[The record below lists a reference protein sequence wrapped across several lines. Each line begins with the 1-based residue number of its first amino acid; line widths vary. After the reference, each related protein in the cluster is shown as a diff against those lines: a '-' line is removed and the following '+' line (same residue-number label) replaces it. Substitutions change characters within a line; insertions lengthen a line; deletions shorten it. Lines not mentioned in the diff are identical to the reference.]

1 MATMSMRVKMLGV
14 CLLGL
19 VLLAVLTSVIM
30 VVDLNQD
37 SRERIKQT
45 QDCLMKEKE
54 AYLKDMVKSAVQAS
68 EYFAGKES
76 VEQARTDA
84 AAVLS
89 AERFKDGAGYF
100 FAYQKDGDGYV
111 FGFHGSKPK
120 LNGKTANLDK
130 PDIKGFAFRRELI
143 EQAAKGGGFVEYH
156 YENPKTKEVMKKL
169 AYAEAVPALDWVMVS
184 GIYID
189 DIEKSIAAVRS
200 TVHSQKRRIISQL
213 LIGNLVGCGVI
224 AVLVLFMTGTIVR
237 PLRALANKL
246 SEGSR
251 EVNGSSSQ
259 VSGTSQS
266 LAESSSEQASA
277 LEEIS
282 ASIEEISAMTKQNT
296 GNAKQAQQLTKDT
309 NEHMKQGVE
318 ATQEMSAAVE
328 KIKQSADETAKIIKT
343 IDEIAFQTNLLA
355 LNAAVEAA
363 RAGEAGKGF
372 AVVAEEVRNLA
383 QRSAEA
389 ARNTTQLLED
399 SRRQADYGVSVV
411 EQVSKVLGEIEHK
424 SEKVMLLTSEVAEA
438 NQEQA
443 LGIEQVSS
451 GIAQMD
457 EGVQGNAAS
466 AEEAAGAAEE
476 LSAFSGSLDG
486 MVQEL
491 LTILDGKKKRDS
503 AKALP
508 LQAAVQDDSLLLL
521 DRH

>member
-1 MATMSMRVKMLGV
+1 
-14 CLLGL
+14 
-19 VLLAVLTSVIM
+19 
-30 VVDLNQD
+30 
-37 SRERIKQT
+37 
-45 QDCLMKEKE
+45 
-54 AYLKDMVKSAVQAS
+54 
-68 EYFAGKES
+68 
-76 VEQARTDA
+76 
-84 AAVLS
+84 
-89 AERFKDGAGYF
+89 
-100 FAYQKDGDGYV
+100 
-111 FGFHGSKPK
+111 
-120 LNGKTANLDK
+120 
-130 PDIKGFAFRRELI
+130 
-143 EQAAKGGGFVEYH
+143 
-156 YENPKTKEVMKKL
+156 
-169 AYAEAVPALDWVMVS
+169 
-184 GIYID
+184 
-189 DIEKSIAAVRS
+189 
-200 TVHSQKRRIISQL
+200 
-213 LIGNLVGCGVI
+213 
-224 AVLVLFMTGTIVR
+224 
-237 PLRALANKL
+237 
-246 SEGSR
+246 
-251 EVNGSSSQ
+251 
-259 VSGTSQS
+259 
-266 LAESSSEQASA
+266 
-277 LEEIS
+277 
-282 ASIEEISAMTKQNT
+282 
-296 GNAKQAQQLTKDT
+296 
-309 NEHMKQGVE
+309 
-318 ATQEMSAAVE
+318 
-328 KIKQSADETAKIIKT
+328 
-343 IDEIAFQTNLLA
+343 LA